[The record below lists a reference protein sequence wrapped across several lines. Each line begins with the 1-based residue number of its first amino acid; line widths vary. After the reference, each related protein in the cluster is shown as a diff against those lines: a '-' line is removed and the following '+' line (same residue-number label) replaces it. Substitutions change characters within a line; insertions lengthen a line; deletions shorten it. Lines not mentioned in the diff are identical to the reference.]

1 MTIIPEDF
9 QIHKPDKKLL
19 KKMDSIEIDEKI
31 LLEIESDFHN
41 ITVVESKIGRFL
53 KYLDTYQAGFI
64 NTPSYKGN
72 LPYINYFLIPYLM
85 NKTVKN
91 ILLVG
96 FGSGILV
103 NQFEKLFD
111 LNSIDVVDIEEN
123 IFEIAE
129 KYFDFKKS
137 DKVNFHLQDALI
149 YLKTI
154 KKKYDLIVVDVAGD
168 EGIDERFCSND
179 YLKLVNSRLKKGGI
193 FVSNLPSSRD
203 IFNKKNEFIL
213 NLIEEYKKEFSFVKI
228 FNGETSN
235 KIFYKTFFD
244 LDEVVLDVT
253 NLILISSNKDYKVNL
268 DEKTLGFVCEQTGV
282 KLDEFA
288 RDEV

>member
-19 KKMDSIEIDEKI
+19 EKMDSIEIDEKI
-31 LLEIESDFHN
+31 LCEIESDFHN

-85 NKTVKN
+85 NKNIKN

-103 NQFEKLFD
+103 NNYEKIFD

-123 IFEIAE
+123 IFEIA
-129 KYFDFKKS
+129 KNYFDFKLSEKT
-137 DKVNFHLQDALI
+137 NFYLQDALI
-149 YLKTI
+149 YLKTT

-168 EGIDERFCSND
+168 EGIDERFCSID
-179 YLKLVNSRLKKGGI
+179 YLKLIKSRLKKGGI

-203 IFNKKNEFIL
+203 IFNKKNKFIL
-213 NLIEEYKKEFSFVKI
+213 NLIDDYKKEFLDVKI
-228 FNGETSN
+228 FNGEASN

-244 LDEVVLDVT
+244 LDEVVLDIT
-253 NLILISSNKDYKVNL
+253 NLILISSNKDYRL
-268 DEKTLGFVCEQTGV
+268 DLADKTFKFVSEKINV
-282 KLDEFA
+282 KLKEFVS
-288 RDEV
+288 DLI